1 MADSMI
7 GQGMDL
13 SSRGKAY
20 NTQTDYDAYVN
31 RWEEQDKLDKLYD
44 DKTTLSFTDMLG
56 LMVAQF
62 QNQTMD
68 NQASTTDMM
77 NQLVQMSSMQAMT
90 EMTTNIKELTLANVM
105 AYSASLVGQ
114 TVTLG
119 VYNEKTEKL
128 EEIVGVVEGAGT
140 YNGEQVIFVDGKSY
154 LLSSIMAVGK
164 LPPRVEED
172 EKPDEGEDGEGEGE
186 GGTPPVDNEG
196 STGGTDGA
204 GGTTG
209 DDKVDQTP
217 DAGGAGNNGGSQEPD
232 EENDNSVG

>member
-31 RWEEQDKLDKLYD
+31 RWEEKDKLDKLYD

-217 DAGGAGNNGGSQEPD
+217 DAGDAGNNGGSQEPD